1 MKLIV
6 QEPTNTPQRRVWIIS
21 PEELKGILIDAID
34 KDGRL
39 FGDCDDH
46 SNIKVSALSGAYGE
60 LLRVQVIAD
69 DVNLDWAEV
78 KGGSK

>member
-1 MKLIV
+1 M
-6 QEPTNTPQRRVWIIS
+6 
-21 PEELKGILIDAID
+21 
-34 KDGRL
+34 
-39 FGDCDDH
+39 
-46 SNIKVSALSGAYGE
+46 SALSGAYGE